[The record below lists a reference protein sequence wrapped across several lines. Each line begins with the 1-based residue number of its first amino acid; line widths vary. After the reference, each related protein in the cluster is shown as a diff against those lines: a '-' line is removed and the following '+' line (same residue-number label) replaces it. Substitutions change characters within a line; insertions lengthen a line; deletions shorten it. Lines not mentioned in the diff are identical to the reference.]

1 METNNNIGYKPWE
14 SIPSKKEMKARRQHR
29 HYKRPQ
35 LLGKVKNAEQKSGTS
50 TPLTVN
56 GKEVEIINIS
66 ELMAKRQ
73 RGEVSTDRENKVL
86 DDYLLSEK
94 CSKLKSKTFLENS
107 AKTKLP
113 SKYIMDNDKYIEKIS
128 FDKYCAGFYRP
139 KDKFYEPQAKGPMTR
154 AMDRIGEL
162 AEIKA
167 QLTDKSKYIAEK
179 LGEIREA
186 APDLFKGAK
195 DILKTFKK

>member
-94 CSKLKSKTFLENS
+94 CSKLKSKTFWRSNTKMSGNIGCCGTASRENS
-107 AKTKLP
+107 VILMHLWRERLP
-113 SKYIMDNDKYIEKIS
+113 SSNRFS
-128 FDKYCAGFYRP
+128 GSPA
-139 KDKFYEPQAKGPMTR
+139 
-154 AMDRIGEL
+154 
-162 AEIKA
+162 
-167 QLTDKSKYIAEK
+167 
-179 LGEIREA
+179 
-186 APDLFKGAK
+186 
-195 DILKTFKK
+195 